1 MRDWLIALRN
11 EQKKTAAEVAKE
23 LDVSPA
29 YYSMIEKGKR
39 QKKMDITLVARLA
52 QVFGI
57 TIEQIVALEEEV

>member
-1 MRDWLIALRN
+1 MRDWLVALRI

>member
-11 EQKKTAAEVAKE
+11 EQKKTAVEVAEE

-57 TIEQIVALEEEV
+57 TIKQIVALEEEV